1 MAARRVLVAAALCA
15 LLAVG
20 VCAESGAPA
29 GRVNPA
35 ASANGPAAA
44 PAAAKSGSKEITE
57 STERADAPAAAASL
71 QDSEEET
78 NRKIR
83 AAFTAGD
90 SKSGSAPAGGA
101 VLAKSAPAGDSASA
115 HHVAELHGTTRHVM
129 DVADKTPPPEG
140 GSTDQ
145 HGSGRASTQGQAG
158 DKTRSTT
165 ENKAGNPTSATSTTA
180 GAGCTTA
187 T

>member
-101 VLAKSAPAGDSASA
+101 VLASSAPAGDSASA

-145 HGSGRASTQGQAG
+145 HGQGQVG